1 MTIPVRYK
9 ARLSKIKT
17 KCLKYKIQQM
27 RWSMGWLLLRPGL
40 AAWKSECKNIISK
53 YRPQI
58 WKEIKFEEMWDL
70 ENRFQKFSAQM
81 TTISEGEKETDGK
94 YTITIPVT
102 KECFSEIKDCFLQN
116 GKLH

>member
-1 MTIPVRYK
+1 
-9 ARLSKIKT
+9 
-17 KCLKYKIQQM
+17 
-27 RWSMGWLLLRPGL
+27 
-40 AAWKSECKNIISK
+40 
-53 YRPQI
+53 
-58 WKEIKFEEMWDL
+58 
-70 ENRFQKFSAQM
+70 M